1 MRIGFLLLLLI
12 APLIKKSMG
21 DIFGRVHSNYNL
33 IMKRFIMCKM
43 DSSAALGRSIN
54 EKYIPFKIQIFFN
67 KICEEYKKNHIFLSL
82 PICAEDYWSD

>member
-33 IMKRFIMCKM
+33 IMKRLIMCEM

-54 EKYIPFKIQIFFN
+54 EKYIPFKIQIFSIKHVKSTR
-67 KICEEYKKNHIFLSL
+67 KIIYF
-82 PICAEDYWSD
+82 